1 MCFVS
6 KPKQRRNAIEG
17 KTNKNLEA
25 DWEKEMVEIKII
37 KQEHAK
43 ITITGRG
50 GSTHKD
56 FSEYF
61 SGIYGKQEK
70 LTLESILQV

>member
-1 MCFVS
+1 MRE
-6 KPKQRRNAIEG
+6 KQTKTLKQIG
-17 KTNKNLEA
+17 KNGK
-25 DWEKEMVEIKII
+25 IKIK

-43 ITITGRG
+43 TTITGRG

-70 LTLESILQV
+70 LIL